1 MDLNL
6 NSINNYID
14 VNEANSTNIGIIP
27 DSTLDVGSF
36 DSEAIRYWNES
47 LQELYEKYKKLVSK
61 DNVADG
67 QFDINMSIRDG
78 GDSGYRFSEGEPYV
92 IPDKNADNKTYE
104 EVRGDD
110 KVDAVLQNQDNLQFT
125 REKPS
130 EKKS

>member
-14 VNEANSTNIGIIP
+14 VNEANSTNIGIVP

-47 LQELYEKYKKLVSK
+47 LQELYKKYKELVSK
-61 DNVADG
+61 DDIVDG
-67 QFDINMSIRDG
+67 KFGINMSIRDG
-78 GDSGYRFSEGEPYV
+78 GDSGYQFSEGEPYV

-110 KVDAVLQNQDNLQFT
+110 KIDAVLQNQDNLQFT
-125 REKPS
+125 R
-130 EKKS
+130 